1 MLEKISG
8 DYLVQPPFSK
18 QGKLEQVTQG
28 HVQLV
33 FEYLQGWG
41 ESTTALDTLF

>member
-18 QGKLEQVTQG
+18 KGKLEQVTQS
-28 HVQLV
+28 HV
-33 FEYLQGWG
+33 
-41 ESTTALDTLF
+41 